1 MVRGRRKKKEIR
13 YQHFNYWWGMS
24 AGAIDIIY
32 GGAVPDE
39 TKKVTSLIREA
50 IVKGEFKPF
59 TGELKDQDG
68 KVHNKPDERT

>member
-1 MVRGRRKKKEIR
+1 
-13 YQHFNYWWGMS
+13 MS

-59 TGELKDQDG
+59 TGEFKGSGWKGAQ
-68 KVHNKPDERT
+68 

>member
-1 MVRGRRKKKEIR
+1 
-13 YQHFNYWWGMS
+13 MS

-68 KVHNKPDERT
+68 KVHNKPDEELDLMRLLKWIGFLIMLLQSTRI